1 MRFHSHYSLILWRMK
16 WKIAMKWGKKSL
28 RCFLKSPAQFLQI
41 PTPALPK
48 GARASRGSLPQLL
61 QRMGER
67 DWRASP
73 GPSKGGESEIGAT
86 LLR

>member
-1 MRFHSHYSLILWRMK
+1 
-16 WKIAMKWGKKSL
+16 MKWGKKSL

-48 GARASRGSLPQLL
+48 GGRVSRGSLLQPL

-73 GPSKGGESEIGAT
+73 GPSEGGESEIGAI
-86 LLR
+86 LLRKGF